1 MSNKLNPFEEQL
13 RKAAENHEV
22 PYDASQ
28 WDRLE
33 RQLDQTG
40 GAQSSSMK
48 WGLSAVAVVV
58 IGLGVY
64 FYQNTAPNTDIS
76 SEVLVSQEPV
86 QYEEVAEDEKT
97 TIDISDQIESP
108 KPDEVN
114 SSGNENII
122 QEESRSEQPVLA
134 SNEPKEEESVDRS
147 ESTVETS
154 EEAENVVEGEEL
166 VEQQESAVDVPQIV
180 LAKATICAGVELTAT
195 LGDFDSEDVIWH
207 LGNGETVEGAE
218 MRYTYLA
225 DGDYEIKAYI
235 PALNQYSESAH
246 VTVHPK
252 PDAQFSYIEN
262 IERGA
267 IPVVYF
273 SANTGGEK
281 YYSWDLGDGHKVRA
295 EGVAHTFRKQKDYE
309 VSLRVMNKFG
319 CFWTSYQRYS
329 NEKEYNLLAP
339 NSFSP
344 NSDGTNDQWFPKSL
358 TTGYYNFELVVYDR
372 NHKEVFRTSDPNV
385 QFDGRVNGT
394 IAPSGEMFIW
404 KADVVDPSG
413 IRQEFGGTIISIY

>member
-28 WDRLE
+28 WDKLE
-33 RQLDQTG
+33 RQLNQSG

-48 WGLSAVAVVV
+48 WGLSAVAVMV

-64 FYQNTAPNTDIS
+64 FYQDTTPEAAQQ
-76 SEVLVSQEPV
+76 SEVLVESKSVFTEQV
-86 QYEEVAEDEKT
+86 VKDEKE
-97 TIDISDQIESP
+97 TIDISNEIEAP
-108 KPDEVN
+108 KTEEEIQNDEEKGSDDSSSKQKTLASTTVKEVEPIEEKESVTETAEETEN
-114 SSGNENII
+114 SIAV
-122 QEESRSEQPVLA
+122 EESTEDQ
-134 SNEPKEEESVDRS
+134 K
-147 ESTVETS
+147 ST
-154 EEAENVVEGEEL
+154 
-166 VEQQESAVDVPQIV
+166 VDVPQV
-180 LAKATICAGVELTAT
+180 LLAKETICAGVELTGT
-195 LGDFDSEDVIWH
+195 LDGLESEDIIWH
-207 LGNGETVEGAE
+207 LGNGETFEGSE
-218 MRYTYLA
+218 LKYTYLT

-235 PALNQYSESAH
+235 PSLNQYAKSAH

-309 VSLRVMNKFG
+309 VSLRVMNKYG
-319 CFWTSYQRYS
+319 CFWTSYQRYT